1 MKWLAQVRGETPA
14 PSNAAASAKKPAVFA
29 ALDIGA
35 AKTACFIVKVEQT
48 VVGARPRV
56 IGVGHHSS
64 RGVRG
69 GAVTDM
75 EAASGAISN
84 AVRNAEKMAKLALT
98 EITLVTASGG
108 PASARVSAEAG
119 LSAGRPV
126 DDRDLRRVLNA
137 AMEEFFQPGRVVLH
151 AIPVAWRVDDQAGV
165 RDPRGMYG
173 RRLGLDLH
181 VITASADPL
190 RNLTTC
196 VERCHLNVA
205 GVVATPYAAGL
216 ATLTPDEMS
225 LGAMV
230 VDMGAN
236 ATSAGV
242 FAEDGLVHVDCV
254 PLGGAH
260 VTGDIARGLSTPV
273 SAAERIKALHG
284 CALDSPDDDQV
295 MIEAPPVGSD
305 PSSGMV
311 QHPRAML
318 NAIIRPRLEEIFEL
332 LRDRLQAA
340 GADAAAGRRLVLT
353 GGAAQLPGAAELAA
367 RVLSKQ
373 VRLGRPEGLANMGDA
388 VSGPAF
394 AAVAGAILRE
404 TKGATEAISGP
415 PVVSSS
421 GDGPRLDAGA
431 KGPRAVLRWLA
442 ESF

>member
-1 MKWLAQVRGETPA
+1 MNLFAKTRGAGAGAPA
-14 PSNAAASAKKPAVFA
+14 SSSTKKPSMFA

-35 AKTACFIVKVEQT
+35 AKTVCFIVKLEQT

-56 IGVGHHSS
+56 VGVGHQST
-64 RGVRG
+64 RGVRA

-75 EAASGAISN
+75 EAASNAVAS
-84 AVRNAEKMAKLALT
+84 AVRNAEKMAKTALT

-108 PASARVSAEAG
+108 PASARISAEAAV
-119 LSAGRPV
+119 SPRRAI

-173 RRLGLDLH
+173 RRLGLELH
-181 VITASADPL
+181 VITAAADPL

-230 VDMGAN
+230 VDMGAH
-236 ATSAGV
+236 ATAAGV
-242 FAEDGLVHVDCV
+242 FAEDGLAHVDCV

-295 MIEAPPVGSD
+295 MIEAPPVGAD
-305 PSSGMV
+305 AGSGMA

-340 GADAAAGRRLVLT
+340 GADAPAGRRLVLT
-353 GGAAQLPGAAELAA
+353 GGASQLPGAAELAG

-373 VRLGRPEGLANMGDA
+373 VRLGKPDGLAGLGDA

-394 AAVAGAILRE
+394 AAVSGAIARE
-404 TKGATEAISGP
+404 TKGAAEAISGP
-415 PVVSSS
+415 PLVSGA
-421 GDGPRLDAGA
+421 GDGPRIDAGA
-431 KGPRAVLRWLA
+431 RGPRAVLRWLA

>member
-1 MKWLAQVRGETPA
+1 MNWFARTRDERA
-14 PSNAAASAKKPAVFA
+14 PSSSSAKKPAVFA
-29 ALDIGA
+29 ALDVGA

-56 IGVGHHSS
+56 IGVGHQST
-64 RGVRG
+64 RGVRA

-75 EAASGAISN
+75 EAASNAVAS
-84 AVRNAEKMAKLALT
+84 AVRNAEKMAKTALT
-98 EITLVTASGG
+98 EITLVTSSGA
-108 PASARVSAEAG
+108 PASANVSAEAAV
-119 LSAGRPV
+119 SPRRAI

-151 AIPVAWRVDDQAGV
+151 AIPVAWRVDDQTGV
-165 RDPRGMYG
+165 RDPRGMYA

-181 VITASADPL
+181 VITAAADPL

-230 VDMGAN
+230 VDMGAH
-236 ATSAGV
+236 ATAAGV
-242 FAEDGLVHVDCV
+242 FAEDGLAHVDCV

-260 VTGDIARGLSTPV
+260 VTADIARGLSTPV
-273 SAAERIKALHG
+273 SAAERIKALNG

-295 MIEAPPVGSD
+295 MIEAPPVGAD
-305 PSSGMV
+305 AGSGMV

-340 GADAAAGRRLVLT
+340 GADTASGRRLVLT
-353 GGAAQLPGAAELAA
+353 GGASQLPGAAELAG

-373 VRLGRPEGLANMGDA
+373 VRLGRPDGLAGLGDA

-394 AAVAGAILRE
+394 AAVSGAILRE
-404 TKGATEAISGP
+404 TKGAAEAISGP

-421 GDGPRLDAGA
+421 GGGPLIEAGGR
-431 KGPRAVLRWLA
+431 GPRAVLRWLA